1 MYCKVKIKYKF
12 RHPECARPR
21 ALRSRYALNL
31 QNVNNAYNRRYSTRR
46 TNTFFFLVYVCV
58 DTMLVRYNEV

>member
-12 RHPECARPR
+12 RHPECAGPL

-31 QNVNNAYNRRYSTRR
+31 QIVQLQVQYQT
-46 TNTFFFLVYVCV
+46 
-58 DTMLVRYNEV
+58 DKHI